1 MAVETVRFTIRKI
14 AISYWYCINLFHK
27 RYSKQQLLKRYIE
40 LSRNMTLP
48 MLLSRHPKTHG
59 FECLTAN
66 FFFFPFFSFFETK
79 NWVGLLIDL
88 WGTPALTLKFRIQ
101 FLLLRMIFILLEM
114 LISFLRNSFFC
125 SSKPSSVSNE
135 WDCWKTSLICE
146 DSENLCGNKG
156 EKSREFRIK
165 KRVLVHEN

>member
-1 MAVETVRFTIRKI
+1 MEVETVRFTIKKI

-27 RYSKQQLLKRYIE
+27 RLSKKQLLKRYIE
-40 LSRNMTLP
+40 LSRNITLP
-48 MLLSRHPKTHG
+48 MLLSRHPKIHG
-59 FECLTAN
+59 FHVLLLI
-66 FFFFPFFSFFETK
+66 FFVPFSHSLKQK
-79 NWVGLLIDL
+79 NWVDLLIDP

-101 FLLLRMIFILLEM
+101 FLLLRMTFILLEM
-114 LISFLRNSFFC
+114 LISFLWNSYFC
-125 SSKPSSVSNE
+125 SSKPSSVSAE

-165 KRVLVHEN
+165 KRVLVDEN

>member
-48 MLLSRHPKTHG
+48 MLL
-59 FECLTAN
+59 FTAN

-114 LISFLRNSFFC
+114 LISFLRNSCFC
-125 SSKPSSVSNE
+125 SSKLSSVSNE